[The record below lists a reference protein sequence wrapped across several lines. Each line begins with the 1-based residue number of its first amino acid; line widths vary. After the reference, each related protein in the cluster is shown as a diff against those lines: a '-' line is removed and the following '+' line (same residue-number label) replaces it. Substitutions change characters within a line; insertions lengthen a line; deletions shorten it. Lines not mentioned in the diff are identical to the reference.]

1 MPVDHGPHLD
11 TPPDPF
17 EDRLSRALHHTG
29 GAFDADRRALAAGGA
44 ARGRRKRLLRR
55 TALAGG
61 AAGVAAVCL
70 GGTLLLAPGDRDG
83 TARPAPAAGSRTAT
97 ATAAPVTADQVI
109 ATLEGLLP
117 EGEVSDVRGRGSE
130 GRSASPYAQLVLD
143 DGRGAAALSVGLDR
157 VAPGGDDARRL
168 TECPDE
174 ALVPHDGCT
183 SERRPD
189 GSVVR
194 VLKGYEYPDRRVDTK
209 LWTADLVTAD
219 GAHVSVSEWN
229 AAAEKDAPVTRPE
242 PPLSVAELGDLAAA
256 PAWRDVLGALPAAEE
271 VTAAPSAPG
280 HPAPGGRRIAGVLAA
295 LMPDGVK
302 VTARGSQDTEF
313 AYVVA
318 DDGKG
323 ASYVQVNVQPDMSDV
338 AAQLFGSGAETL
350 PDGTRVAEH
359 QGPGDHGDLVM
370 WTVDTLRPD
379 GRRIVVSAFNAASQ
393 TTAATRATPALTL
406 GQLRTIALS
415 PRWLALG

>member
-83 TARPAPAAGSRTAT
+83 TPRPAPVAGSPTASP
-97 ATAAPVTADQVI
+97 AAAPVTADQVI
-109 ATLEGLLP
+109 ATLKGLLP
-117 EGEVSDVRGRGSE
+117 EGEVSGAQGRGSD
-130 GRSASPYAQLVLD
+130 GRSATPYAQLVFD
-143 DGRGAAALSVGLDR
+143 DGEGAAALSVGLGR
-157 VAPGGDDARRL
+157 VAPGGDDARQL
-168 TECPDE
+168 TECPDKVL
-174 ALVPHDGCT
+174 AAYDACT
-183 SERRPD
+183 SERQPD

-209 LWTADLVTAD
+209 LWTADLVGAD

-242 PPLSVAELGDLAAA
+242 PPLSAAELRDLAAA
-256 PAWRDVLGALPAAEE
+256 PAWRDVVGSLPAAEE
-271 VTAAPSAPG
+271 VTTS
-280 HPAPGGRRIAGVLAA
+280 PAEPGGWRTAGVLAA
-295 LMPDGVK
+295 LMPDGVE
-302 VTARGSQDTEF
+302 VTARGSQDGEF

-323 ASYVQVNVQPDMSDV
+323 ASYVQVNVQPGMSDV
-338 AAQLFGSGAETL
+338 AGELFGSGAETL
-350 PDGTRVAEH
+350 PDGTLVAEH
-359 QGPGDHGDLVM
+359 QGPGDRGDLVM
-370 WTVDTLRPD
+370 WTIDTLRPD

-393 TTAATRATPALTL
+393 TTPATRAAPALTM
-406 GQLRTIALS
+406 GQLRAIALS
-415 PRWLALG
+415 SRWLALG

>member
-29 GAFDADRRALAAGGA
+29 GAFDPDRRALAAGGA

-61 AAGVAAVCL
+61 LAGVAAVCL
-70 GGTLLLAPGDRDG
+70 GGTLLLAPGGRDD
-83 TARPAPAAGSRTAT
+83 TPRPAPVAGSRSAT
-97 ATAAPVTADQVI
+97 ASPTAAPVTADQVI
-109 ATLEGLLP
+109 ATLRGLLP
-117 EGEVSDVRGRGSE
+117 EGKVSDAQGRGSE
-130 GRSASPYAQLVLD
+130 GQSASPYAQLVFD

-157 VAPGGDDARRL
+157 IAPGGDDARRL
-168 TECPDE
+168 AECPDE
-174 ALVPHDGCT
+174 VLVPHDGCT

-209 LWTADLVTAD
+209 LWTADLVTGD

-242 PPLSVAELGDLAAA
+242 PPLSVTELGDLAAA
-256 PAWRDVLGALPAAEE
+256 PAWREVVGSLPAAEE
-271 VTAAPSAPG
+271 VTAAPGGSAPG
-280 HPAPGGRRIAGVLAA
+280 GGRIAGVLAV

-302 VTARGSQDTEF
+302 VTARGSQDGEF

-338 AAQLFGSGAETL
+338 AAELFGSGAETL
-350 PDGTRVAEH
+350 PDGTLVAEH
-359 QGPGDHGDLVM
+359 QGPGDRGDLVM

-393 TTAATRATPALTL
+393 TTAATRATPALTM
-406 GQLRTIALS
+406 GQLRAIALS
-415 PRWLALG
+415 SRWLAVG

>member
-61 AAGVAAVCL
+61 TAGVAAVCL
-70 GGTLLLAPGDRDG
+70 GGTLLLAPGDRDD
-83 TARPAPAAGSRTAT
+83 TPRPAPVAGRRTAT
-97 ATAAPVTADQVI
+97 ASSTAAPVTADRMI
-109 ATLEGLLP
+109 ATLKGLLP
-117 EGEVSDVRGRGSE
+117 EGTVSDARGGGSG
-130 GRSASPYAQLVLD
+130 GRTAAPFAQLVFD
-143 DGRGAAALSVGLDR
+143 DGKGAAALPVGLGR
-157 VAPGGDDARRL
+157 VAPGGDDARQL
-168 TECPDE
+168 TECPDKVL
-174 ALVPHDGCT
+174 AAYDACT
-183 SERRPD
+183 SERQPD

-194 VLKGYEYPDRRVDTK
+194 VLKGYEYPDRRVATR
-209 LWTADLVTAD
+209 LWTADLVSAD

-242 PPLSVAELGDLAAA
+242 PPLTAAELRDLAAA
-256 PAWRDVLGALPAAEE
+256 PAWRDAVGSLPAAEE
-271 VTAAPSAPG
+271 VTAAPA
-280 HPAPGGRRIAGVLAA
+280 APGGWRIAGVLAA

-302 VTARGSQDTEF
+302 VAARGSQDGEF

-323 ASYVQVNVQPDMSDV
+323 ASYVQVNVQPGMSDV
-338 AAQLFGSGAETL
+338 AGELFGSGAETL
-350 PDGTRVAEH
+350 PDGALVAEH
-359 QGPGDHGDLVM
+359 QGPGDRGDLVM

-393 TTAATRATPALTL
+393 TTAATRATPALTM
-406 GQLRTIALS
+406 GQLRAIALS
-415 PRWLALG
+415 SRWLALG